1 MIEGV
6 VSLPGQ
12 TDLERHD
19 VTTETVATETSADWI
34 RHWYGRVHALCQ
46 AKLRSRADAEDATQ
60 EAFLRAIAGRHR
72 LKNPDAVGG
81 WLRGIA
87 NHVCVDVI
95 RRNQRQPISPQICD
109 ASAPD
114 DSQTAQEREEQ
125 RRLIDLVHQL
135 PEVYRETI
143 LLHYFE
149 SMTYDEIASWLGVA
163 RSTVNERLSKGRQK
177 LKQQL
182 LVNRCHDE
190 M

>member
-1 MIEGV
+1 MEGV
-6 VSLPGQ
+6 VSLLGQ
-12 TDLERHD
+12 TDLERD
-19 VTTETVATETSADWI
+19 EIATEASAEWI
-34 RHWYGRVHALCQ
+34 RLWYGRVYALCQ
-46 AKLRSRADAEDATQ
+46 SKLRSCADAEDATQ
-60 EAFLRAIAGRHR
+60 EVFLRGMTGRHQ
-72 LKNPDAVGG
+72 LKDPRAVGG

-87 NHVCVDVI
+87 NHVCIDVI
-95 RRNQRQPISPQICD
+95 RRNQRQRSSPD
-109 ASAPD
+109 MADVSAPD
-114 DSQTAQEREEQ
+114 DSHTAAEREEQ

-135 PEVYRETI
+135 PEIYRETV

-149 SMTYDEIASWLGVA
+149 SMTYDEIANWLGVA